1 MRREV
6 DPEDLEAA
14 FEWAIEEV
22 GDLDAVVTLERKRG
36 QPSGR
41 TLESLASRYG
51 VPVVYVDEPAP
62 APSRSR
68 AEEFLGTE
76 GSPAEGVLLALG
88 YELIA
93 PKRSFG
99 NTVTAALG
107 VKRC

>member
-6 DPEDLEAA
+6 STADLRAA
-14 FEWAIEEV
+14 LEWGLEES
-22 GDLDAVVTLERKRG
+22 GGLDAVVTLDRKRK
-36 QPSGR
+36 QPSGE
-41 TLESLASRYG
+41 TLERLASEYG

-62 APSRSR
+62 APSDSR

-88 YELIA
+88 YELVA
-93 PKRSFG
+93 RKRRFG

-107 VKRC
+107 VKR